1 MDVLHTALWVS
12 ELDATREFYEGTL
25 GLSFSRDLDG
35 DDGVYNYFVAGESDT
50 EIQFKPVG
58 DRDDDAVDPGG
69 IDHVAVAVESVDDV
83 LDELDDDRVTD
94 GPTELDELDVRIA
107 FVTDPDGYGVELIED
122 L

>member
-12 ELDATREFYEGTL
+12 DLDETRAFYEGTL
-25 GLSFSRDLDG
+25 GLSFTRDLEG

-50 EIQFKPVG
+50 EIQFKPVDDG
-58 DRDDDAVDPGG
+58 DVDPGG

-83 LDELDDDRVTD
+83 LEELDDDRVTD
-94 GPTELDELDVRIA
+94 GPMELDELDVRIA